1 MVNEKIGEKIE
12 KMIFILLVFYFSTL
26 FFSKM
31 ETLRTIALFS
41 AFVCWLINI
50 KNANLKTLIN
60 PISFFFYAM
69 IFIIVVS
76 YFYSFNP
83 QETLSQIKGEP
94 IKALLGF
101 TIFASAIKDVK
112 KINFIVYS
120 AIFYLTVIVISGFYT
135 FFFVNNCRVMTSNTF
150 ILYAGSNRFPYF
162 VLFYLPFI
170 IYGLL
175 NIQNNF
181 FKTFCIFLISL
192 STIAYIMS
200 SYRIGLGAFLLFV
213 LFWFFGIKKVHYINL
228 KKYLIPIS
236 IGLLVII
243 IASYLFVP
251 VFQSKVRSFSQNLP
265 TITYRTTIWE
275 KIFLAFEKK
284 PLLGWGWGDSF
295 VINEE
300 LFKSI
305 GTTPPD
311 WKGHHS
317 MFFRMLFHTGIIG
330 LIFYVLTVF
339 YSSYKFLYEALVKK
353 RNAYIFLALSSV
365 VIFNFI
371 FIGLFDAYK
380 SLHWLAVIVAM
391 GVNLLENQK

>member
-1 MVNEKIGEKIE
+1 MVNNRIGEMIE
-12 KMIFILLVFYFSTL
+12 KVIFILLVFYFSTL

-50 KNANLKTLIN
+50 KNANLITLIN
-60 PISFFFYAM
+60 PISLFFYAM
-69 IFIIVVS
+69 ISIIGIS

-83 QETLSQIKGEP
+83 QETLSQIKSEP
-94 IKALLGF
+94 LKALLGF

-112 KINFIVYS
+112 KINFIAYS
-120 AIFYLTVIVISGFYT
+120 AAFSLTVIVLSGLYT
-135 FFFVNNCRVMTSNTF
+135 FFFVNNCSLMSSNTF
-150 ILYAGSNRFPYF
+150 ILYAGPNRFPYF
-162 VLFYLPFI
+162 ILFYFPFV
-170 IYGLL
+170 IYAFLKTP
-175 NIQNNF
+175 NKS
-181 FKTFCIFLISL
+181 FKTLCICLIIL
-192 STIAYIMS
+192 STIAYIFS
-200 SYRIGLGAFLLFV
+200 SYRIGLAAFILFT
-213 LFWFFGIKKVHYINL
+213 LFWFLGIKKIENISL
-228 KKYLIPIS
+228 KKYLIPTT
-236 IGLLVII
+236 IGLLFLIF
-243 IASYLFVP
+243 ASYLFVP
-251 VFQSKVRSFSQNLP
+251 VFQAKIHSFSQNL
-265 TITYRTTIWE
+265 TTLTYRTTIWE
-275 KIFLAFEKK
+275 KILLAFKEK

-295 VINEE
+295 VNNEE

-317 MFFRMLFHTGIIG
+317 MFLRMLFHTGIVG

-353 RNAYIFLALSSV
+353 RHSYIFLALSSV
-365 VIFNFI
+365 IIFNFI

-391 GVNLLENQK
+391 GVNILEKQK